1 MIAVADNDSRNLLRM
16 AHRHLDV
23 LDASERAA
31 DQVNAL
37 IDGPSG
43 RRLLHV
49 WQMRNS
55 AQAIAA
61 NIGEGFGRGPGRDRA
76 RILRIARGEAEETI
90 RHLKAN
96 YLAKRISEKNY
107 WPIHN
112 RLVVIVRMLSSM
124 ASR

>member
-1 MIAVADNDSRNLLRM
+1 MIVVAAIVARNVLGM
-16 AHRHLDV
+16 AHRHLHV

-43 RRLLHV
+43 RRLLHA
-49 WQMRNS
+49 WQMRRS
-55 AQAIAA
+55 AQAVPA
-61 NIGEGFGRGPGRDRA
+61 NIGEGFGRGPGKDRA

-96 YLAKRISEKNY
+96 HLAKRISDKDY
-107 WPIHN
+107 WPLHN
-112 RLVVIVRMLSSM
+112 RFVVIVRMISSI